1 MKITEY
7 IENER
12 KKNNKI
18 GLCHGCFD
26 VIHFGH
32 ILHFLEAKKDCDI
45 LIVSVTS
52 DFYVNKGPGRPIYD
66 VNKRMLVLSNL
77 KMINYVVESNY
88 ETAIEILTIVKPDI
102 YFKGGDY
109 EMKEYNNKFE
119 EELNYCALN
128 RIDIKFTKSDRS
140 SSTYAIERLKNA

>member
-1 MKITEY
+1 MQIIEY
-7 IENER
+7 IKSVR
-12 KKNNKI
+12 KKNQKI

-32 ILHFLEAKKDCDI
+32 ILHFLEAKRDCDI

-52 DFYVNKGPGRPIYD
+52 DLYVNKGIGRPIFD

-88 ETAIEILTIVKPDI
+88 ETAIEILTMVKPDI

-109 EMKEYNNKFE
+109 ELKEYNNKFE
-119 EELNYCALN
+119 EEIKFCGLNNINLQ
-128 RIDIKFTKSDRS
+128 FTKSDRS
-140 SSTYAIERLKNA
+140 SSTYTIERLKNV

>member
-7 IENER
+7 IENKR

>member
-1 MKITEY
+1 MQIIEY
-7 IENER
+7 IKSVR
-12 KKNNKI
+12 KKNQKI

-32 ILHFLEAKKDCDI
+32 ILHFLEAKKYCDI

-52 DFYVNKGPGRPIYD
+52 DFYVNKGAGRPIYD
-66 VNKRMLVLSNL
+66 VEKRMLVLSNL

-88 ETAIEILTIVKPDI
+88 ETAIEILTMVKPDF

-109 EMKEYNNKFE
+109 ELKEYNNKFE
-119 EELNYCALN
+119 EEIKFCVLNN
-128 RIDIKFTKSDRS
+128 IKIEFTKSDRS
-140 SSTYAIERLKNA
+140 SSTYTIERLKNV